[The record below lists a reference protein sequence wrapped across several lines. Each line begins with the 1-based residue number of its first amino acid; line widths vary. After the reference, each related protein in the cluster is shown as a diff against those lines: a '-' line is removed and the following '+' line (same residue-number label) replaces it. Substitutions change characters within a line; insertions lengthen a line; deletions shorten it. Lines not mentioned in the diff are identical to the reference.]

1 MPNAKLPMPTPTFGR
16 FTGTAAALER
26 TEFFTWFN
34 LRRVPAETGNDA
46 VVYSPDNDEIR
57 SDVAVVLLMTPT
69 QETRRLTL
77 QVRRTFLEDRRY
89 EASARDL
96 IKSFLLAVS
105 GEDEPRLVAV
115 AREIQFRGLRSP
127 ILVRRP
133 GPALSDRPSTIFN
146 VVMDWER
153 GPLMVELRRVILW
166 LDNTQR
172 DDERRLIVRVY
183 PIGSPELALL
193 VDTVT
198 TRGMRIRE
206 TGL

>member
-1 MPNAKLPMPTPTFGR
+1 MPNAKVSMTKPTFGR
-16 FTGTAAALER
+16 LTGTAAALER

-34 LRRVPAETGNDA
+34 LRRVPDGTTNGAI
-46 VVYSPDNDEIR
+46 VYSPGNDEIR
-57 SDVAVVLLMTPT
+57 TDVALVLLVTPAEET
-69 QETRRLTL
+69 QRLTL
-77 QVRRTFLEDRRY
+77 QVRRTFLEDRRH

-105 GEDEPRLVAV
+105 GEDEPRLAPL
-115 AREIQFRGLRSP
+115 ASEIQFRGLKSP
-127 ILVRRP
+127 ILVRGA
-133 GPALSDRPSTIFN
+133 GPTLGDRPSAVFN

-153 GPLMVELRRVILW
+153 GPLMLELKRVVVW
-166 LDNTQR
+166 LDNMQR

-198 TRGMRIRE
+198 ARGMRVRE
-206 TGL
+206 IGL